1 MLRGIARSVLRRAG
15 IEVVARRPRNFP
27 RLRRPLLLMEE
38 GITLVLDVGAN
49 CGQWAMEV
57 RRGGYQGRIVSF
69 EPGSDAFAKLERAA
83 DGDLLW
89 ECRQLALGSRS
100 GTATLN
106 LAANS
111 VSSSLLHI
119 ADERVSV
126 IGAEDVTVT
135 RLDELPDLAEPRE
148 RILLKA
154 DVEGGELDVLEG
166 AIGLL
171 DRTHLLEL
179 ELSAVAL
186 RAGQPLL
193 GEVARRCER
202 EGFVLIG
209 IEVSYRD
216 HATGDLLSANG
227 FFRRQARQ
235 PPVAPL

>member
-1 MLRGIARSVLRRAG
+1 MLKHLARSLLRRAG
-15 IEVVARRPRNFP
+15 VEVIARQPRNFP
-27 RLRRPLLLMEE
+27 RLRRPLLLREE

-49 CGQWAMEV
+49 SGQWAMEL

-69 EPGSDAFAKLERAA
+69 EPGSDAFAELERAA
-83 DGDLLW
+83 DGDGLW
-89 ECRQLALGSRS
+89 ECRQLALGSHS

-111 VSSSLLHI
+111 VSSSLLDI

-126 IGAEDVTVT
+126 VGTEDVEVT
-135 RLDELPDLAEPRE
+135 RLDALPVLAGPRE

-154 DVEGGELDVLEG
+154 DVEGVELDVLDG
-166 AIGLL
+166 ALGLL

-179 ELSAVAL
+179 EISAVPL

-193 GEVARRCER
+193 GEVVHRCER
-202 EGFVLIG
+202 EGFVLTG

-216 HATGDLLSANG
+216 RATGDLLSANG